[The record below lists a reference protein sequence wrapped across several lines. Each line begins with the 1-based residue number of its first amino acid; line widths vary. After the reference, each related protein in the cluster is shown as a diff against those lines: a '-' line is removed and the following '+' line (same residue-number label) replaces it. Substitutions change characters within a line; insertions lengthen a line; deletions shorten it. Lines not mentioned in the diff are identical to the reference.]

1 MIPLGILAASGGAA
15 LFGSYDLI
23 ATANGTGSS
32 GIIEFN
38 SILADY
44 EHLQIR
50 YTAKNT
56 SSSVDINVRM
66 NGATGTVYARHSLLG
81 NGSTASST
89 AVSSETSIQMV
100 DSMASSTTTGLTSSG
115 VIDILDYKNTSKNT
129 TLRALYGQTGNINRI
144 FLTSGLYNA
153 TTAVTSLDL
162 IAASGNF
169 ASISRF
175 SLYGIRSA

>member
-1 MIPLGILAASGGAA
+1 MIPVGILAAAGGAVA
-15 LFGSYDLI
+15 VGSYDLI

-32 GIIEFN
+32 GTITFS
-38 SILADY
+38 SILQNY

-50 YTAKNT
+50 YTAKN
-56 SSSVDINVRM
+56 SSTAVDINVRM
-66 NGATGTVYARHSLLG
+66 NGATGSVYARHSLLG

-89 AVSSETSIQMV
+89 AVTSQTSIPMV
-100 DSMASSTTTGLTSSG
+100 DSMASSTTTGLTSAG

-129 TLRALYGQTGNINRI
+129 TLRAIYGQTGNINRV

-153 TTAVTSLDL
+153 TTAVTSLDF
-162 IAASGNF
+162 ITASGNF
-169 ASISRF
+169 ATVTRF

>member
-1 MIPLGILAASGGAA
+1 VIPLGILAAAGGAVA
-15 LFGSYDLI
+15 VGSYDLI

-32 GIIEFN
+32 GTITFS
-38 SILADY
+38 SILQDY

-50 YTAKNT
+50 YTAKN
-56 SSSVDINVRM
+56 SSTAVDINVRM
-66 NGATGTVYARHSLLG
+66 NGATGSVYARHSLLG

-89 AVSSETSIQMV
+89 AVTSQTSIPMV
-100 DSMASSTTTGLTSSG
+100 DSMASSTTTGLTSAG

-129 TLRALYGQTGNINRI
+129 TLRALYGQTGNINRV

-153 TTAVTSLDL
+153 TTAVTSLDF
-162 IAASGNF
+162 ITASGNF
-169 ASISRF
+169 ATVTRF